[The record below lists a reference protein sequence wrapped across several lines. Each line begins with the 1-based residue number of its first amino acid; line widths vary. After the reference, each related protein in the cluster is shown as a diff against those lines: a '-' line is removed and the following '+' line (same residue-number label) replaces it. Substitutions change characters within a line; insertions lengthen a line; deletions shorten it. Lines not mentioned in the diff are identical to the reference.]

1 MPADRDTV
9 LVIGGSDSSG
19 GAGVARDLRTLFDL
33 GMHGVAVITGV
44 TAQTH
49 AEVRGIHMV
58 PPAFVGDQ
66 ISAALASN
74 PVRAIKIGMLG
85 TAETVEAVAAR
96 LPRGQVPIVLDPVLA
111 ASSGGCL
118 LDEAGRAALVE
129 RLFPLATL
137 VTPNVPE
144 AALLL
149 GQLLGQ
155 PATPDA
161 ALIGRYGSELL
172 KLGPAAVL
180 VKGGH
185 AEGDEAIDFLLPKI
199 GNVVTLRGPR
209 LPGSLRGTGCAL
221 ASAIAVGLA
230 SGSSLAVA
238 CWDAKR
244 YVAGLFENAIASL

>member
-19 GAGVARDLRTLFDL
+19 GAGIARDLRTLSDH
-33 GMHGVAVITGV
+33 GMHGVAVITAV

-49 AEVRGIHMV
+49 AEVRGVHHV
-58 PPAFVGDQ
+58 PPEFIGAQ
-66 ISAALASN
+66 IAAALASN
-74 PVRAIKIGMLG
+74 AVRAIKIGMLG
-85 TAETVEAVAAR
+85 TARAVAAVAEN
-96 LPRGQVPIVLDPVLA
+96 LPREGLPIVLDPVLA

-118 LDEAGRAALVE
+118 LDDAGRAALVE
-129 RLFPLATL
+129 RILPLSTL

-149 GQLLGQ
+149 GAPVTTE
-155 PATPDA
+155 PAT
-161 ALIGRYGSELL
+161 LTRYGIELL

-185 AEGDEAIDFLLPKI
+185 GEGDEAVDLLLSKA
-199 GNVVTLRGPR
+199 GDAVTLSGPR

-221 ASAIAVGLA
+221 ASAIAARLA
-230 SGSSLAVA
+230 GGHPLNLA
-238 CWDAKR
+238 CREAKR
-244 YVAGLFENAIASL
+244 YVARLFEHAIASL